1 MDKILNMDSTE
12 TISKDILS
20 QESLKNQLIIPKV
33 PENTDSNISSNS
45 DNNNDINDYDSY
57 SMDNTDKDIHP
68 PSIIKFKV
76 DPKVVIPS
84 RSPSIY
90 ESDSDKENDNVKAA
104 HIINNTKKI
113 RRKKSVK
120 RNAPIPD
127 GTKRSNS
134 VNRNLKRSYS
144 DFVNENSNNNHD
156 ELQLTVNAP
165 EIVPIQSQSRTVS
178 VNRINPRRR
187 SVSKNR
193 LGIIYTFK
201 LYIFPI
207 PAKLRIINR

>member
-1 MDKILNMDSTE
+1 MDATE

-20 QESLKNQLIIPKV
+20 QESLNNQLIIPKV
-33 PENTDSNISSNS
+33 PENTDTNISSNS

-57 SMDNTDKDIHP
+57 SMDNTDKDSHP
-68 PSIIKFKV
+68 PSIIKLKV

-104 HIINNTKKI
+104 HIINKTKKI
-113 RRKKSVK
+113 RRKKGVK

-144 DFVNENSNNNHD
+144 DFINENVEPNSNNNHD
-156 ELQLTVNAP
+156 ELQLTLNAP
-165 EIVPIQSQSRTVS
+165 QIVPIQSQSRTVS
-178 VNRINPRRR
+178 VHRINPRRR
-187 SVSKNR
+187 RVSKNS
-193 LGIIYTFK
+193 LDILYTFK

-207 PAKLRIINR
+207 SAKLRIINR